1 MSCGAPLFSYSRFR
15 DGDEME
21 EEGSGAGAMILVV
34 IIVVILVI
42 AGVCCWCFT
51 KKTGGCGA
59 GGCGRSGGRVGG
71 GGGAIE
77 VGSFEELQ
85 THSSKKCVV
94 MFHAEWCGHCKST
107 KPTFHNAAK
116 KANVPFLLV
125 DCEKVLTQDQMK
137 KYGIVGF
144 PTIVMLGGGSL
155 LSEYQGDRS
164 EESFVSFAMG

>member
-1 MSCGAPLFSYSRFR
+1 
-15 DGDEME
+15 
-21 EEGSGAGAMILVV
+21 MILVI

-51 KKTGGCGA
+51 KKSEGCGA
-59 GGCGRSGGRVGG
+59 GGCGRAGGRAVAGS
-71 GGGAIE
+71 AFE

-85 THSSKKCVV
+85 THASKKCVV

-107 KPTFHNAAK
+107 KPTFHKAAK

-144 PTIVMLGGGSL
+144 PTIVMLGGGNL

>member
-1 MSCGAPLFSYSRFR
+1 
-15 DGDEME
+15 
-21 EEGSGAGAMILVV
+21 MILVI

-51 KKTGGCGA
+51 KKSGGCGA
-59 GGCGRSGGRVGG
+59 GGCGRAGGRVVAGS
-71 GGGAIE
+71 AIE
-77 VGSFEELQ
+77 VDSFEELQ
-85 THSSKKCVV
+85 THASKKCVV

-107 KPTFHNAAK
+107 KPTFHKAAK

-144 PTIVMLGGGSL
+144 PTIVMLGGGNVL
-155 LSEYQGDRS
+155 GEYQGDRT
-164 EESFVSFAMG
+164 EESFVNFAMG